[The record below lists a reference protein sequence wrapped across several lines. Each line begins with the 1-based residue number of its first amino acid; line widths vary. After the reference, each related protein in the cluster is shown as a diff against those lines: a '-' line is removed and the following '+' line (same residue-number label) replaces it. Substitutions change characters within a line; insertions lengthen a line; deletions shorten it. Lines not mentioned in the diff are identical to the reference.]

1 MGKYDPLSERLRDS
15 RRREVRL
22 SFSEIEDLLGAELPR
37 GARERPSWWA
47 SGDTPHAA
55 AWTAAGYEAD
65 VDLDDE
71 TVVYRRL
78 DGGEGRFGEV
88 REMAEERFGQARELF
103 ATGADQVTDAWE
115 RLPGA
120 VRRAAPWVLLG
131 IAVVT
136 VASVFIQRGGEMRD
150 RA

>member
-22 SFSEIEDLLGAELPR
+22 SFQEIEDLLGAELPK

-47 SGDTPHAA
+47 NSDSGHAA
-55 AWTAAGYEAD
+55 AWLGAGYEAD

-71 TVVYRRL
+71 MVVYRRL
-78 DGGEGRFGEV
+78 DAGEGRFGEI
-88 REMAEERFGQARELF
+88 RELAEDRIGQARELF
-103 ATGADQVTDAWE
+103 ATGADQVQDAWE
-115 RLPGA
+115 RLPTG

-136 VASVFIQRGGEMRD
+136 VASAFAQRGGMRD